1 MRALTIV
8 SAVALTSALSA
19 LGACSAQSDSTP
31 PRGGAGAGT
40 AGAGTAGATS
50 GFSGATGA
58 SGATSG
64 FSGATGAS
72 GATSGFAGAP
82 PAAGGD
88 TGSAGAPATGG
99 GCTLTKAG
107 VGTDGLIDNFETHP
121 TTALIPASD
130 GRVGGWWISVNQT
143 TGNVTIPMIGKTG
156 MGPLPVMGGMG
167 GGMALH
173 FAGTDSDAAKGWG
186 ADASVALAAT
196 GNCYDA
202 SVYTGGI
209 KVSLMGTGSVYVQ
222 VITAEDKA
230 AMATS
235 GNQRK
240 EIAIT
245 STWTDYTIPWTDL
258 ITGWGNPIALDQKAI
273 FALDIAPSATSAVN
287 FDIWIDN
294 LTFVK

>member
-8 SAVALTSALSA
+8 SALALTLSA
-19 LGACSAQSDSTP
+19 LAACSAQPDGSP
-31 PRGGAGAGT
+31 PRGGGGAT
-40 AGAGTAGATS
+40 GTAGAT
-50 GFSGATGA
+50 GVA
-58 SGATSG
+58 
-64 FSGATGAS
+64 
-72 GATSGFAGAP
+72 GATSGFAGANGVSGSTSGFSGSTGSSGSTGFAGAP
-82 PAAGGD
+82 PAGGGD
-88 TGSAGAPATGG
+88 TGTAGAAPTGG
-99 GCTLTKAG
+99 GCTVTKMG
-107 VGTDGLIDNFETHP
+107 LGTDGLIDNFETHP
-121 TTALIPASD
+121 MSALIPASD

-143 TGNVTIPMIGKTG
+143 TGNVTIPAIGKTG

-173 FAGTDSDAAKGWG
+173 FAGTDTDAVKGWG

-202 SVYTGGI
+202 SAYTGGI
-209 KVSLMGTGSVYVQ
+209 KVSLMGTGSVYLQ

-245 STWTDYTIPWTDL
+245 STWTDYTIPWSDL
-258 ITGWGNPIALDQKAI
+258 ITGWGTPIALDQKAV
-273 FALDIAPSATSAVN
+273 FALDVAPSATSAVN